1 MWEGGCARPA
11 APQMAGSLCA
21 CLLAALI
28 LTHGAAGLREVH
40 LQTPLAVKA
49 GTTVTLRCNYDL
61 QDDTLY
67 TVKWY
72 KGRSEFFRFTPKE
85 LPNTQVFPL
94 NGISVDVHTSD
105 RNQVVLNNVQV
116 AISGKYRCEVSADAP
131 SFQTLFG
138 SGSLRVVEP
147 PVVSPALQV
156 DKLRY
161 SPSDR
166 LRANCSVPSSLPP
179 ANVTWTVNGAPVP
192 NHSVT
197 TTPTNCTGTSSLT
210 TRCGAVS
217 LLDMEVQGGS
227 FHLGSLRIECAAH
240 VWTLYHAAVHRD
252 VGEEKPRLG
261 ASVLGNR
268 DSAGPS
274 LSVNWWCSFICVAA
288 AVLLGAHHR

>member
-1 MWEGGCARPA
+1 M
-11 APQMAGSLCA
+11 
-21 CLLAALI
+21 
-28 LTHGAAGLREVH
+28 
-40 LQTPLAVKA
+40 
-49 GTTVTLRCNYDL
+49 
-61 QDDTLY
+61 
-67 TVKWY
+67 
-72 KGRSEFFRFTPKE
+72 
-85 LPNTQVFPL
+85 
-94 NGISVDVHTSD
+94 
-105 RNQVVLNNVQV
+105 
-116 AISGKYRCEVSADAP
+116 
-131 SFQTLFG
+131 
-138 SGSLRVVEP
+138 
-147 PVVSPALQV
+147 QV

-268 DSAGPS
+268 DSAGNFAS
-274 LSVNWWCSFICVAA
+274 CMARFSSFTSPVQWNMARARQLCLDCCGLAERD
-288 AVLLGAHHR
+288 L